1 MNSPAKTKQ
10 LVAGTPR
17 QHLDRR
23 GSTLG
28 TAKRP
33 KNAAHGAS
41 RGYKSRKHT
50 SPSASKV
57 GTLTI
62 LGGAALQRC
71 DQIRNPIHATR
82 GINASNGRCGA
93 TWTTSTSGCR
103 IAKRSAVA
111 GSPPDAPEIPP
122 RSWFPAMTH
131 IMNSRFTTRWL
142 APFVAI
148 VVLTS
153 TASAEWKEKVL
164 YSFQGGSDGSTPAGG
179 VVFDKA
185 GNLYGATTEG
195 GAENC
200 SPVGYCGTV
209 YQLAPPAKEG
219 EPWKETIFRVFK
231 GKASNDGELPEGGVI
246 ADASGNI
253 YGTTAYGGTGDCVLL
268 GIKGGCGTVYEFS
281 PPQKKGGAW
290 TYAILYSFKGGNDGY
305 LPVGDLVF
313 DGVGNLYGSTEFG
326 GGKGTTCDP
335 GYYQYCGT
343 VFKLSPPKN
352 KGGKWTEQVLHSF
365 AGGSDGAEP
374 NGGLVLDSKGA
385 LYGTTYFGGNE
396 QGECNGGVGGTGC
409 GTVFRLNP
417 SNRKGVWSEQTIC
430 RFSGQDGANPAAGV
444 AISAKGDLYGT
455 TFAGPENGFG
465 TVFRLKKPLGKSHI
479 WPESLLH
486 RFTDGN
492 DGANPRAGLIFD
504 ADGDL
509 YGSTAAATNR
519 SAQGTLFRLKE
530 STGDGSWLLS
540 GIYTFQGSPD
550 GAYPAANMILGNA
563 GSLYGTTVFGGT
575 GTCQGGCG
583 TVFQAGP

>member
-1 MNSPAKTKQ
+1 
-10 LVAGTPR
+10 
-17 QHLDRR
+17 
-23 GSTLG
+23 
-28 TAKRP
+28 
-33 KNAAHGAS
+33 
-41 RGYKSRKHT
+41 
-50 SPSASKV
+50 
-57 GTLTI
+57 
-62 LGGAALQRC
+62 
-71 DQIRNPIHATR
+71 
-82 GINASNGRCGA
+82 
-93 TWTTSTSGCR
+93 
-103 IAKRSAVA
+103 
-111 GSPPDAPEIPP
+111 
-122 RSWFPAMTH
+122 
-131 IMNSRFTTRWL
+131 L

-153 TASAEWKEKVL
+153 TASAGWKEKVL

-185 GNLYGATTEG
+185 GNLYGATTDG
-195 GAENC
+195 GATNC

-343 VFKLSPPKN
+343 VFKLSPPKT

-374 NGGLVLDSKGA
+374 NGGLVLDSEGA
-385 LYGTTYFGGNE
+385 IYGATHFGGNE

-409 GTVFRLNP
+409 GTVFRLSP
-417 SNRKGVWSEQTIC
+417 PKTKGDAWTKKVLS
-430 RFSGQDGANPAAGV
+430 RFDGQDGDLPYAGIV
-444 AISAKGDLYGT
+444 FDGNGNLYGT
-455 TFAGPENGFG
+455 TYGGPINGYGLIFELERPSPKAPSWAE
-465 TVFRLKKPLGKSHI
+465 TVL
-479 WPESLLH
+479 WA
-486 RFTDGN
+486 FTDGS
-492 DGANPRAGLIFD
+492 DGGYPSSGLIFD
-504 ADGDL
+504 NQGYL
-509 YGSTAAATNR
+509 YGTVAGGDDFR
-519 SAQGTLFRLKE
+519 GDVFRLIPPKKKGGVW
-530 STGDGSWLLS
+530 TLGVLYGF
-540 GIYTFQGSPD
+540 TGSPD
-550 GAYPAANMILGNA
+550 AAHPAATLIFDKAGNF
-563 GSLYGTTVFGGT
+563 YGTTESGGT
-575 GTCQGGCG
+575 GQLCQGGCG
-583 TVFQAGP
+583 TVFEVSRPSVGWVLR